1 MIILLLDHP
10 NDNDTNDDVVVVV
23 VVVVVVLAIVEAV
36 TASTAST
43 LTGPHQTMLCYRR
56 VSDLIAHRTVL
67 SLTKTMIASTVLPC
81 HYLPLTPA
89 TTATTILTST
99 AAAVA
104 INFTIT
110 SLS

>member
-10 NDNDTNDDVVVVV
+10 NDNDTNDDVVVV